1 VRFIS
6 YLFILIIVLFGVTF
20 ATLNSDSV
28 TVNYYVDQ
36 YTIPL
41 SLLLVAVFATGCLV
55 GMLAAISLLIR
66 SKILNYR
73 LNQRL
78 TLAEKEIDNLR
89 AIPLQDKV

>member
-1 VRFIS
+1 MRFIS

-41 SLLLVAVFATGCLV
+41 SLLLVAVFATGCLI
-55 GMLAAISLLIR
+55 GMLAGIGLLIR

-78 TLAEKEIDNLR
+78 NLAEKEIDNLR